1 MILREFHEQKIIF
14 GRPGSLLGEIATLT
28 LDRYLDIK
36 EEGFQPLGQINHP
49 IIQKM
54 QRAFPSMKITAGD
67 FRVENGLQQTV
78 GSEKVY
84 LIEDQRYA
92 IEFSLDEIMMYVKSF
107 RSKRIDGSAGFFLRR
122 FVKTIFDNT
131 ALDKIVGRA
140 LTDERYRKD
149 CRLDEKYKHDPT
161 RSKLKHF
168 YLKIGAVESPELGE
182 DFVTFLRPASLICRE
197 YQ

>member
-36 EEGFQPLGQINHP
+36 EEGFQPLGQINP
-49 IIQKM
+49 PTIEEM

-131 ALDKIVGRA
+131 VIKQIIGRA
-140 LTDERYRKD
+140 LSDERFRKD
-149 CRLDEKYKHDPT
+149 RKFDEKYKHDPT

-168 YLKIGAVESPELGE
+168 YLKLGAVESPELGE
-182 DFVTFLRPASLICRE
+182 DFVSFFPSKSLSAPS
-197 YQ
+197 